1 MPLQDPMAKGVFFG
15 LNLQHT
21 RGHIVHAAFEG
32 IGYGIAQNLQLFADA
47 GIPISCVTAVGEG
60 TKSLLWLQVVSD
72 ICGITQLV
80 PEVVVGASYGDAL
93 MAGLALGTIGSPA
106 AIKNLIKIKH
116 VIKPDMERHKE
127 YQKYKEMF
135 AKLYENNKTMMHQ
148 LWS

>member
-1 MPLQDPMAKGVFFG
+1 
-15 LNLQHT
+15 
-21 RGHIVHAAFEG
+21 
-32 IGYGIAQNLQLFADA
+32 
-47 GIPISCVTAVGEG
+47 
-60 TKSLLWLQVVSD
+60 
-72 ICGITQLV
+72 
-80 PEVVVGASYGDAL
+80 